1 MNFSQAQ
8 WIALLPILLT
18 SATSIAVMAAIAIKR
33 HHWWNAT
40 ISVVGLNLALFSTIF
55 AAHSGAQIVTPL
67 LVVDSYA
74 AFYMAL
80 ILVTTLAT
88 ATLLHAYMEGYQGEK
103 EEIYLLLTIAALGGV
118 VLACANHL
126 ASFFIGVELL
136 SIPLYAMVAYPV
148 KLRHALEGGLKYLV
162 LSAVA
167 SAFLLFGMALI
178 YSQTGTLAFRG
189 IYGWISAMGV
199 DNLIFATGAA
209 MILAGAG
216 FKLSMVPFHL
226 WTPDVYEGA
235 PAPVTGFLATASKTA
250 IFAVLLR
257 LFVEGGLYRYVGLLD
272 VLTAIAVA
280 SILVGNVLALF
291 QGNIKRMLAYS
302 SIAHFGYLLVAL
314 IAGGAL
320 AVEAAGVYLITYVVT
335 TLSAF
340 GVVTLMS
347 SPFSERDATQ
357 IYDYRGLFWRR
368 PILTSILAVAML
380 SLAGIPLTAG
390 FIGKFYIIVAGV
402 DQHLWILLAA
412 VVAGSAIGLYYYL
425 RVMITLFLLDPQR
438 RRFSAPLQWAQ
449 QAGGVIMLGLMLLM
463 LLLGIYP
470 GPFIGVIQAAGLQ
483 IH

>member
-1 MNFSQAQ
+1 MNFTQAQ

-18 SATSIAVMAAIAIKR
+18 GATSIAVMGAIAIKR

-40 ISVVGLNLALFSTIF
+40 ISVIGLNLALFSTIF

-103 EEIYLLLTIAALGGV
+103 EEIYLLLSIAALGGV

-189 IYGWISAMGV
+189 IYGWISAVGA

-368 PILTSILAVAML
+368 PILTSILTVAML